1 MLPPKI
7 APFELMASATQH
19 DVPTWVTVLFGCLL
33 AGLIACLALE
43 EKLHAKKSIIAGSF
57 AIICLFLGTA
67 TGVLTFRDVVV
78 GSWPARPVQTMEIE
92 LIDEATGQPVER
104 VTVSPDPAS
113 VDHFPN
119 HPDADSASD
128 QDSAHAPPTRPS
140 NDPVRDV
147 PNSSP
152 SSDDTS
158 PGSARPGTDL
168 PGDHAAAASEPASDE
183 PVLHF
188 GGHEITMPAYIP
200 GIDWS
205 VIAIILGS
213 SLFVDVT
220 SRSGLF
226 SWIAI
231 RATKLSGGD
240 PLRLLYFYGGL
251 TVVFS
256 AVLNNVTAMIIVG
269 SLTVVSLEKL
279 ERKHQIM
286 PFLLIEGLLTNVG
299 GMLTLISS
307 VPNIIVGTT
316 ANISFASFFI
326 KSAPYVILASVATL
340 WSAAWIF
347 KIRALKT
354 DVQKLHAR
362 ELVEGFDE
370 NDGISS
376 LTFFRLSV
384 VMLTLFIL
392 LIAGASAL
400 PVISNLG
407 MGFVAMSMAAIMLLM
422 FRSEVDKFYRA
433 VDWDLIGFF
442 MALFVVIYV
451 MEEAQVLHWIGSGL
465 RSVLKDVA
473 AATAHP
479 LDSITLLLGS
489 AAFSSVTDNIPLSA
503 MLASILHKFG
513 TPDTSGLWWSVIFG
527 SNLGGN
533 LTPIGSAS
541 TLVAVTI
548 MHKHQIKMSF
558 VRFVQL
564 AAGFA
569 VVQILLAVAYVVIV
583 IPWIPDF

>member
-1 MLPPKI
+1 MLPPKTLS
-7 APFELMASATQH
+7 FELLASAVEH
-19 DVPTWVTVLFGCLL
+19 EVPAWVTIMFGFLL
-33 AGLIACLALE
+33 VGLIACLALE

-78 GSWPARPVQTMEIE
+78 GSWPARPVQPVEIE
-92 LIDEATGQPVER
+92 LIDEASGKPVER
-104 VTVSPDPAS
+104 VV
-113 VDHFPN
+113 VN
-119 HPDADSASD
+119 PDAATTADETSSATAEGENGSPAEGHSETPLNNGSEA
-128 QDSAHAPPTRPS
+128 SA
-140 NDPVRDV
+140 
-147 PNSSP
+147 
-152 SSDDTS
+152 
-158 PGSARPGTDL
+158 
-168 PGDHAAAASEPASDE
+168 DE
-183 PVLHF
+183 LALHF

-286 PFLLIEGLLTNVG
+286 AFLLIEGLLTNVG

-326 KSAPYVILASVATL
+326 KSAPYVFLASLATL

-347 KIRALKT
+347 KIRGLKT
-354 DVQKLHAR
+354 EVQKLHAR
-362 ELVEGFDE
+362 ELVQGFDE
-370 NDGISS
+370 NDGINS

-384 VMLTLFIL
+384 VMLALFIL

-451 MEEAQVLHWIGSGL
+451 MEEAQVLHWIGTGL
-465 RSVLKDVA
+465 KSVLKDVA

-548 MHKHQIKMSF
+548 MHKHQIKMPF

-569 VVQILLAVAYVVIV
+569 VIQILLALAYVVIV